1 MRYSRLRQQMEG
13 SNSNTAPRSRKRR
26 PAIPCLCMV
35 WVHFS
40 NRDQD
45 VMAKWS
51 VMGYGVVL
59 LTHMLYIF
67 IQLNATS
74 TIPGYPTLA
83 MKPGVYIQNV
93 SLPYVALV
101 PLNTITESHLDKL
114 RLRST
119 ERTNFSKTDF
129 CWRAIQTSVLWVRT
143 CLTTLQP

>member
-1 MRYSRLRQQMEG
+1 
-13 SNSNTAPRSRKRR
+13 
-26 PAIPCLCMV
+26 
-35 WVHFS
+35 
-40 NRDQD
+40 
-45 VMAKWS
+45 
-51 VMGYGVVL
+51 MGYGVVL

-93 SLPYVALV
+93 GLPYVALV
-101 PLNTITESHLDKL
+101 PLNTITESHSDKL

-129 CWRAIQTSVLWVRT
+129 CWRAIQTVRSLGENLLDYNLSHDLG
-143 CLTTLQP
+143 CRVNMSFWK